1 MQHTN
6 PSKNQNCWYFIR
18 PKQKKRLSK
27 NRTQSM
33 HPNQMGALINRKIK
47 NVDISLDR
55 SKKTILQK
63 VCTLKMFG
71 LHAFARG
78 DQTSIVEK
86 PLVRRARL
94 KVTQM
99 TTEGLNKTQWI
110 FITLGCSGAK
120 EGYIGTVVSSCSCWL
135 LHIESNSKQMVMWF
149 LFWLSSGDEKLTRPQ
164 FTGRIDWHCPGNNP
178 ARIYQTYGP
187 SRCWNRCW
195 ADLAIGT
202 WTQPS
207 G

>member
-1 MQHTN
+1 MGALCNIQIHRKIRIVDI
-6 PSKNQNCWYFIR
+6 SLDQN
-18 PKQKKRLSK
+18 KKKRLSK

-99 TTEGLNKTQWI
+99 ATGKVVMLTERHDCRNAALSEI
-110 FITLGCSGAK
+110 VVTL
-120 EGYIGTVVSSCSCWL
+120 T
-135 LHIESNSKQMVMWF
+135 
-149 LFWLSSGDEKLTRPQ
+149 KLE
-164 FTGRIDWHCPGNNP
+164 
-178 ARIYQTYGP
+178 
-187 SRCWNRCW
+187 
-195 ADLAIGT
+195 
-202 WTQPS
+202 
-207 G
+207 